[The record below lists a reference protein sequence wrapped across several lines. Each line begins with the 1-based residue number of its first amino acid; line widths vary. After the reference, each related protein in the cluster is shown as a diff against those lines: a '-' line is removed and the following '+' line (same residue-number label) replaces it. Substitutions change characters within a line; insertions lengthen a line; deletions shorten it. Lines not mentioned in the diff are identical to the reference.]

1 MIEKIRTY
9 WARLNKREKILT
21 AGAMLSLVFYVT
33 YTFMLE
39 KTVSALLE
47 SSRTLSK
54 SEAEY
59 QKLLIYHQRLEQLQK
74 EQKQLEASLVK
85 KQEEERKFM
94 EGLKARHHIDKLLM
108 ELQATARRMP
118 MQLVELDVKTG
129 VITRNKEYTLEK
141 VQSMGGDASEGVKSV
156 LAAAMGAKSG
166 NEGQGTTQMV
176 TVNYT
181 QNSINLVFRS
191 TYQSAVKYIL
201 KIVEMPY
208 AISILS
214 IEMHRGTTA
223 ENAKNISDK
232 AMKQAA
238 LSGEILLDTKM
249 ELEVY
254 YR

>member
-1 MIEKIRTY
+1 MIEKVLGY
-9 WARLNKREKILT
+9 WGRLNKRERILT
-21 AGAMLSLVFYVT
+21 AGALLSLIFYFT

-54 SEAEY
+54 AQSEY
-59 QKLLIYHQRLEQLQK
+59 QRLLVYHQRLEQLQK
-74 EQKQLEASLVK
+74 EQKELEQSLAK

-129 VITRNKEYTLEK
+129 VVTRNKEYTLEK
-141 VQSMGGDASEGVKSV
+141 VQSIGEVSEGVRSV
-156 LAAAMGAKSG
+156 LAAAMGGKG
-166 NEGQGTTQMV
+166 DKGGKGDTQMV

-181 QNSINLVFRS
+181 QNQITIVFRS
-191 TYQSAVKYIL
+191 TYQSAVKYML

-214 IEMHRGTTA
+214 IEIKRGTTT
-223 ENAKNISDK
+223 EDVKNISDK

-238 LSGEILLDTKM
+238 LTGDILLDTKL